1 MAKKCY
7 IGVGSLAH
15 LAKKAYIGVDGVARK
30 IKKGYIGVGGIA
42 KLFFGAFKPKYAGEL
57 EELNGTKG
65 ATAAATTGNYAIFA
79 GGFFSGSGNRTSI
92 VESYDK
98 NFVHAV
104 LSALPATIANL
115 SGGQIGGYALFA
127 GGNADMYDNRKTV
140 YVYDDSLTR
149 TEAAELENPHN
160 NNPPSAWNDN
170 YAAFAGGHNNSGMS
184 WRAVNFYSKSL
195 VKSLAN
201 LNVTQSAAAGNR
213 VGPYILFAGGLHT
226 EKNSSGNYVDSRLYT
241 VEAFDAA
248 LTHYNLPKVNTY
260 TYTPAAVEGYAIFL
274 PSVSVGAYAPEIY
287 NQSLSKLAATSI
299 KCPVNQKAV
308 TLGDYALIV
317 GGGTS
322 NLMYSYNQSLT
333 LQQQESFVYKRK
345 PAGMTTVG
353 DAAILAGGWEKGAK
367 VEAYK
372 LD

>member
-7 IGVGSLAH
+7 IGAASLAR
-15 LAKKAYIGVDGVARK
+15 LVKKAYIGVDGVARK

-57 EELNGTKG
+57 EDLNATRG
-65 ATAAATTGNYAIFA
+65 ATAAASTGNYAIFA
-79 GGFFSGSGNRTSI
+79 GGFFSGSGNRTSV
-92 VESYDK
+92 VEAYDK
-98 NFVHAV
+98 DFVHST
-104 LSALPATIANL
+104 LEPLPAATSNMTG
-115 SGGQIGGYALFA
+115 SQIGGYALCA
-127 GGNADMYDNRKTV
+127 GGTTGSYSNLSTV
-140 YVYDDSLTR
+140 YVYSDSLTR
-149 TEAAELENPHN
+149 ETATNLANPHN
-160 NNPPSAWNDN
+160 NNPPSACNHN

-184 WRAVNFYSKSL
+184 WREVNFYNRSL

-201 LNVTQSAAAGNR
+201 LNVTQSAAAGNC

-274 PSVSVGAYAPEIY
+274 PSVSVGAEVPEVY
-287 NQSLSKLAATSI
+287 DRSLSKLASTGI

-317 GGGTS
+317 GDGTS